1 MDISSTQH
9 PSNQPRKLED
19 TIYRDLNHVM
29 RVAAK
34 DIRLEVRSKAITIA
48 TLFFAILVLVILA
61 FAIGPS
67 EQFLR
72 NGAAG
77 ALWVA
82 LAFAGVTA
90 ASQSY
95 QHELE
100 DSAFEQLLLY
110 PAPRTTLFLG
120 KLIANWCF
128 MIVLALVLTP
138 LCSALFGMQVSTKLA
153 WLALTI
159 LLGTLG
165 FALIGT
171 FYAALTANL
180 RARESLLPVL
190 MLPIVVPVLLA
201 AVSATGEIV
210 QLGNLGLAQDWLRL
224 LAGFDLIYLVVCSS
238 LYTVVVE
245 E

>member
-1 MDISSTQH
+1 MHLSVWKSTRQAIARDISIIA
-9 PSNQPRKLED
+9 RLAGK
-19 TIYRDLNHVM
+19 DL
-29 RVAAK
+29 
-34 DIRLEVRSKAITIA
+34 RLEIRSKAVTLA
-48 TLFFAILVLVILA
+48 TLFFSAIVLVILA
-61 FAIGPS
+61 LAIGPG

-77 ALWVA
+77 ARWVA

-100 DSAFEQLLLY
+100 DNAFEQLLLY
-110 PAPRTTLFLG
+110 PIARATIFLG
-120 KLIANWCF
+120 KLAANWCF
-128 MIVLALVLTP
+128 MMLLAVLLVP
-138 LCSALFGMQVSTKLA
+138 LCGALFGTSFARNPWLLASTIA
-153 WLALTI
+153 
-159 LLGTLG
+159 LGTLG
-165 FALIGT
+165 FALIST

-190 MLPIVVPVLLA
+190 MFPVVVPVLLA

-210 QLGNLGLAQDWLRL
+210 QSGNLALARDWLRL
-224 LAGFDLIYLVVCSS
+224 LTGFDLIYLVLCTA
-238 LYTVVVE
+238 LYGVVVE